1 MSVCLEKADA
11 PAQTQSGNPST
22 RVGAS
27 VWKGKG
33 AKGFLEMTVC
43 EHTCL
48 GEAKVLRGF
57 SPETMLCLYHLALM
71 TSFIYV

>member
-1 MSVCLEKADA
+1 M
-11 PAQTQSGNPST
+11 PQPRP
-22 RVGAS
+22 RVGTRAPEW
-27 VWKGKG
+27 VLLFGRGKG

-71 TSFIYV
+71 TCFIYV